1 MDKDI
6 KRNFDEIN
14 TTMEQYLKYQELHNN
29 MMIFALSILVFT
41 LITILFMI

>member
-14 TTMEQYLKYQELHNN
+14 ITIEQYLKYQEQHNN
-29 MMIFALSILVFT
+29 MMIFALSILNFT
-41 LITILFMI
+41 LIAILFMI